1 MRNLEIG
8 IKDCFAS
15 DVARFN
21 LTNFC
26 SGFRDKSRDDCRFYR
41 NKEGVEFSSSTHHVV
56 DNSIIR
62 TRKYRIDCGD
72 LDE

>member
-15 DVARFN
+15 DAARFN

-26 SGFRDKSRDDCRFYR
+26 CGFRDKSRDDCRFYR
-41 NKEGVEFSSSTHHVV
+41 NKEGVEFSSSTHRVV
-56 DNSIIR
+56 DGVIKSK
-62 TRKYRIDCGD
+62 KYGIDCGD

>member
-1 MRNLEIG
+1 MRDFYLTDIARLNL
-8 IKDCFAS
+8 A
-15 DVARFN
+15 
-21 LTNFC
+21 NFC